1 LSGNVDLYNTAYG
14 NPTTEVYREIRNET
28 YGEDFGQTSWMD
40 SREFQEIPHHLALT
54 SASHVLEIG
63 SGAGGCGLHL
73 AGALNCRVVGLDAN
87 AEGVRNSNSLA
98 QSRGLSGL
106 ASFQQADAGER
117 LPFDNE
123 SFDAAYSNDAFCHV
137 PNRAALLAEIHR
149 VLKPGGRLL
158 YSDALV
164 VSGLIT
170 NEELATR
177 SSIGYYLFAPLGENE
192 KIIKAAGF
200 ELLSAID
207 TSEGAAAIA
216 KRWRDARSK
225 RKAALISV
233 EGETNFSGLQKFL
246 ECVHTLTGE
255 GRLSRFLYLAGK

>member
-1 LSGNVDLYNTAYG
+1 MPGNVDLYNTAYG
-14 NPTTEVYREIRNET
+14 NSATDAYREIRIET

-40 SREFQEIPHHLALT
+40 SREFHQIPHHLALS

-73 AGALNCRVVGLDAN
+73 ASALNCCIVGLDVN

-98 QSRGLSGL
+98 QARGLAGL
-106 ASFQQADAGER
+106 ASFQQADAGKR
-117 LPFDNE
+117 LPLDND

-137 PNRAALLAEIHR
+137 PNRPALLAEIHR

-164 VSGLIT
+164 VSGLVT

-177 SSIGYYLFAPLGENE
+177 SSIGFYLFAPLGENE
-192 KIIKAAGF
+192 RIIEAAGF
-200 ELLSAID
+200 RFLRAID
-207 TSEGAAAIA
+207 TSEEAAAIA
-216 KRWRDARSK
+216 KRWHDARSK
-225 RKAALISV
+225 RKEVLIPI

-246 ECVHTLTGE
+246 KCVHTLTGE
-255 GRLSRFLYLAGK
+255 RRLSRFLYLAQK